1 MLKSFSSFPDNPT
14 LQNIVNGIIADK
26 KVNVD
31 KCIQFGQEI
40 INKYAGHPVFTYE
53 CSQKCSQNVQ
63 PHSITTQITMKNK
76 SIKYYARSLFQQL
89 PLAFSSNLV
98 DLNKFL
104 SFELAAFLLSLAK
117 AVNFLQKSNEPNLA
131 AETIAKIAKEKSCRD
146 HDSDNQIENK

>member
-1 MLKSFSSFPDNPT
+1 MTTKFLYGSKNQLTQQRHYSQGLRDAEIFFSFPDNPT

-63 PHSITTQITMKNK
+63 PHRITT
-76 SIKYYARSLFQQL
+76 
-89 PLAFSSNLV
+89 
-98 DLNKFL
+98 
-104 SFELAAFLLSLAK
+104 
-117 AVNFLQKSNEPNLA
+117 
-131 AETIAKIAKEKSCRD
+131 
-146 HDSDNQIENK
+146 